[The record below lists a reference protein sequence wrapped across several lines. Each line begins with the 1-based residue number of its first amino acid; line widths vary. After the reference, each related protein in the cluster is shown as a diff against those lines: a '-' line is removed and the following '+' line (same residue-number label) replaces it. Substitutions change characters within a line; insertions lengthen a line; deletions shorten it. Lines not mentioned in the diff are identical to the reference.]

1 MHYPCTVFQIASDTV
16 VKYWLTATQ
25 LVVLSA
31 WASRVVTAFSGLY
44 SLRLLS
50 QSLTPPEYAIFAVIM
65 GLASWLAV
73 TDLGIGYA
81 AQNAVTKSLQANKS
95 AAEEILIS
103 YLMLAVSTTAVLL
116 ILYVFRESIGSFLFG
131 KLSVL
136 TAEQAQDT
144 FFRSALL
151 LTIGSSAAISNKILY
166 GMQKGYIANIFAA
179 AASVFGVA
187 ILNLGISSA
196 DDKVTYAVTA
206 VYGPIVVFNC
216 FLAAYQVLRSKR
228 TNPTIKSATFYDLA
242 RASRGFF
249 AFNIF
254 GVIALQLDYL
264 IMSQKVTPIEIIQYY
279 TLSKI
284 FNLIAFINQAMLFA
298 IWPTFTAKY
307 SSGETFDI
315 RTQLNKLVVVTSF
328 ITVVATA
335 IVVMVKEYL
344 EELLSPATSIAL
356 RTTVVLGFGAVVL
369 IRCLTDPFAI
379 FLQSI
384 GHLQPL
390 ILCAVAQAVT
400 GAAFQWY
407 FAGFLSIEGILVGIF
422 LSFALTS
429 AWVLP
434 AVARK
439 KL

>member
-1 MHYPCTVFQIASDTV
+1 MRS
-16 VKYWLTATQ
+16 WLTATQ

-31 WASRVVTAFSGLY
+31 WASRVVTALSGLY

-65 GLASWLAV
+65 GLASWFAV
-73 TDLGIGYA
+73 TDMGIGYA
-81 AQNAVTKSLQANKS
+81 AQNAVTKSLQDNKS
-95 AAEEILIS
+95 AAEEILSS
-103 YLMLAVSTTAVLL
+103 YLMLAVSTAAVLL
-116 ILYVFRESIGSFLFG
+116 ILYIFREPIGSFLFG
-131 KLSVL
+131 KISVL

-151 LTIGSSAAISNKILY
+151 LTVGSSAAISNKILY
-166 GMQKGYIANIFAA
+166 GMHKGYIANILAA
-179 AASVFGVA
+179 AASVFGVT

-196 DDKVTYAVTA
+196 DDKVTYAVAA

-216 FLAAYQVLRSKR
+216 FLAVYQVLRSKR
-228 TNPTIKSATFYDLA
+228 ANPIVKAATFYDLI
-242 RASRGFF
+242 RASRSFF
-249 AFNIF
+249 VFNTL

-264 IMSQKVTPIEIIQYY
+264 IMSQKVTPVEIIQYY

-307 SSGETFDI
+307 SSGEVLYI
-315 RTQLNKLVVVTSF
+315 RAQLNKLVVITSL
-328 ITVVATA
+328 ITIVATA
-335 IVVMVKEYL
+335 IVIMAKEYL
-344 EELLSPATSIAL
+344 EALLSPATPIAL
-356 RTTVVLGFGAVVL
+356 RTTVVLGFGVVVL

-384 GHLQPL
+384 GQLKPL
-390 ILCAVAQAVT
+390 ILCAAAQAVT
-400 GAAFQWY
+400 SAVFQWY
-407 FAGFLSIEGILVGIF
+407 FAEFLSIEGILVGVF
-422 LSFALTS
+422 LSFVLTS